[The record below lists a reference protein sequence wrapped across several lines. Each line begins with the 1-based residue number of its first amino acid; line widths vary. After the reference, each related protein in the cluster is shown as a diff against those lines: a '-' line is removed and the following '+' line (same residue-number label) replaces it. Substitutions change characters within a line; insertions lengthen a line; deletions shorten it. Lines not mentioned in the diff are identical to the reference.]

1 MDKLF
6 FFFCCSTSSHVCHPS
21 IKYGACDRSGSTV
34 RPRSGCTF
42 KVRHPDP
49 LPFRSRQSHF
59 TPTPALLRELYLTSP
74 DFFHVNGHTRKQEV
88 TLTYRNINTSL
99 QEWPQIIPRPHC
111 IKVIPM
117 CSHRN
122 SLQGRTCPVRG
133 VRRRASR
140 AAGSL

>member
-6 FFFCCSTSSHVCHPS
+6 FFAALSTSSHFCHPS
-21 IKYGACDRSGSTV
+21 IKYSACDRSGSTV

-42 KVRHPDP
+42 KVWHPDL

-59 TPTPALLRELYLTSP
+59 TPTSSPLCELYLTSP
-74 DFFHVNGHTRKQEV
+74 DFFRVNRHTRTQEV
-88 TLTYRNINTSL
+88 TLTYRNINTSFP
-99 QEWPQIIPRPHC
+99 EWPQIIPLPHC

-117 CSHRN
+117 CLHPN
-122 SLQGRTCPVRG
+122 SLQGWTCPVRA
-133 VRRRASR
+133 VRRNASR